1 MNYLI
6 IALIKM
12 RLLIF
17 LAFSQYRLACKYGII
32 LEILV
37 YNWMQN
43 AFSVIWRINWRA
55 GKAIKKLD

>member
-1 MNYLI
+1 
-6 IALIKM
+6 M

-43 AFSVIWRINWRA
+43 AFSVIWHINWRA